1 MALKPAKKIILV
13 SSGQPSLNPRLVKEA
28 DSLSKMG
35 YDVTVFYAYWN
46 NWGTEYDKQ
55 LLATRAWNAVRV
67 GGSPWEDRLAYLMSR
82 IIYKVAGAVKLPWL
96 ASVGL
101 SRASFALLREV
112 KKHTAD
118 LYIAHNLGALPAAV
132 IAAKKNKKPCGFD
145 AEDFHR
151 NETSDDLSNDEVIRK
166 SIVENK
172 YIPQLSYITVSS
184 PQIGAAYNRLFPVL
198 DPVVLLN
205 VFNKSEAISSKV
217 HNPLKL
223 FWFSQTIGTGRGIE
237 DVVKAIS
244 TLKKEDFELH
254 LLGDRPEFSKDFIK
268 ELSSANV
275 NIKFHDP
282 VASDEVIPFAAQFDI
297 GLALEQSTPL
307 NRDLC
312 LTNKI
317 FTYMQAGL
325 CIIASQTTAQ
335 ADFMRQNASIG
346 STYLPG
352 HTKALSDVLSNYQQH
367 PEKIMACKE
376 ASLKLAHERYNWE
389 TESQKF
395 LKLVEE
401 KL

>member
-28 DSLSKMG
+28 DSLSEMG

-55 LLATRAWNAVRV
+55 LLATRTWNAIRV
-67 GGSPWEDRLAYLMSR
+67 GGSPREDRLTYLTSR
-82 IIYKVAGAVKLPWL
+82 IIYKMARAIKLPL
-96 ASVGL
+96 FASAGL

-118 LYIAHNLGALPAAV
+118 LYIAHNLGALPAVV
-132 IAAKKNKKPCGFD
+132 IAAQKHKKPCGFD

-151 NETSDDLSNDEVIRK
+151 NETTDDQNNDEVKRK
-166 SIVENK
+166 SSAENN

-184 PQIGAAYNRLFPVL
+184 PQIGAAYKRLFPVL
-198 DPVVLLN
+198 HPVVLLN
-205 VFNKSEAISSKV
+205 VFNKSDVIATKV
-217 HNPLKL
+217 HSPLKL

-237 DVVKAIS
+237 DVVKALS
-244 TLKKEDFELH
+244 MLKKEDFELH
-254 LLGDRPEFSKDFIK
+254 LLGDRPEFSKDFIE
-268 ELSSANV
+268 ELSSANL

-282 VASDEVIPFAAQFDI
+282 VAPDEVIPFAAQFDI
-297 GLALEQSTPL
+297 GLAIEKNTPL

-325 CIIASQTTAQ
+325 CVIASQTTAQ
-335 ADFMRQNASIG
+335 AAFMQQSPDTGCSYPNGDIKALASI
-346 STYLPG
+346 
-352 HTKALSDVLSNYQQH
+352 LSHYQQQ
-367 PEKIMACKE
+367 PDGIMACKE
-376 ASLKLAHERYNWE
+376 ASLKLANERYNWE

-395 LKLVEE
+395 LKLIREII
-401 KL
+401 